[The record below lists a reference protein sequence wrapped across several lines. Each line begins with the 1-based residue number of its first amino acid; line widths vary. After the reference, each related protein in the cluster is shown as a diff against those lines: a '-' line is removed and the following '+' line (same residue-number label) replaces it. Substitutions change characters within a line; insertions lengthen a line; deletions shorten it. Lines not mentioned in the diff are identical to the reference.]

1 MKIKNLLSRSLKPLI
16 ILFTVFQIFT
26 ACKTTDVKPSNENES
41 QAEMLPPDSISMV
54 FAGDVMS
61 HAENFNTSDFNK
73 IWDSIRGDV
82 SACDLAFCN
91 LEAPVNEKMPFETYP
106 TFNMRHSYPQAAID
120 CGFNVISLSNN
131 HTNDKGIEGIAGTR
145 KWASSVMEKTAE
157 SSRPVYMAGLKE
169 EGQFSYSVIRKN
181 GFTILYTAMTEIL
194 NSMTGNSEINYVPA
208 TQKGRSQFVEYTKK
222 LRENHPCDIFVV
234 SIHTN
239 EKEYVLTV
247 EQNVKEFYYELLH
260 SGVDV
265 ITSNHPHVIRPVE
278 LFGSTESGRITKAI
292 MYANGNTISGQR
304 RKMNLEHP
312 EEIRQYTGDGLL
324 VYLTFTKDFPSEK
337 TYISNSKKEFITT
350 YVDEKNDWI
359 IKKLDDDFIKE
370 LEKQGKTEKA
380 GFFLQRKKLLEQI
393 KGNIIWE

>member
-1 MKIKNLLSRSLKPLI
+1 MHPKILKLVL
-16 ILFTVFQIFT
+16 ILFIFFQIFT
-26 ACKTTDVKPSNENES
+26 ACKTTEGKHNKENEN
-41 QAEMLPPDSISMV
+41 QIMPLPPDSLSLV

-61 HAENFNTSDFNK
+61 HTENFTTSDFNK
-73 IWDSIRGDV
+73 IWDSIRDDV

-91 LEAPVNEKMPFETYP
+91 LEAPVNENLPFESYP
-106 TFNMRHSYPQAAID
+106 TFNMKHSYPQAAID

-131 HTNDKGIEGIAGTR
+131 HTNDKGIAGIAGTR
-145 KWASSVMEKTAE
+145 EWASSVMEKTAE

-169 EGQFSYSVIRKN
+169 DGQFSYSVIKKN

-194 NSMTGNSEINYVPA
+194 NSMTGHSEINYVPA
-208 TQKGRSQFVEYTKK
+208 TKKDRSHFVEYAKK

-278 LFGSTESGRITKAI
+278 LFGSMESGKIIKAI

-304 RKMNLEHP
+304 RIMNMEHP
-312 EEIRQYTGDGLL
+312 EDIRQYTGDGLL
-324 VYLTFTKDFPSEK
+324 VYLTFTRDFLSEK
-337 TYISNSKKEFITT
+337 IYISNSRTEFITT
-350 YVDEKNDWI
+350 YVDEENDWI
-359 IKKLDDDFIKE
+359 IKKLDDNFIRK
-370 LEKQGKTEKA
+370 LEEQGKNGKA
-380 GFFLQRKKLLEQI
+380 EFFLQRKKLLEQI
-393 KGNIIWE
+393 KGNTIWE